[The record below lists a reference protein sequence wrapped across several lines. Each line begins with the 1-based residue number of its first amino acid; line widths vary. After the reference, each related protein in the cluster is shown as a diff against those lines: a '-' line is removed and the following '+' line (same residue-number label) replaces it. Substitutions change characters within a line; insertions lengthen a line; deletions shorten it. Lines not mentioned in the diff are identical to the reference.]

1 MSENNSKNNTKNNI
15 LDVDEKSFQ
24 NTVIEASD
32 KKLVLADFW
41 APWCEP
47 CKQLTPILLN
57 IAQENIEKI
66 TLVKI
71 NIDEN
76 QQLAAQLR
84 IQSIPTVF
92 AFYKKQIVDAFQGVL
107 TKDKI
112 IQFIEKIL
120 GESLSEDF
128 TEYFEKIADL
138 INKEKIEDAKL
149 SLEEF
154 LVDHSDNVLGISNY
168 IDCLSKLSS
177 FEEAENFIQGLEDK
191 IKKDL
196 KIISSITKLDLNK
209 NKNTGPSI
217 EELLINYG
225 KNPKSI
231 DIALSLSE
239 KYFAEEKFNEA
250 FDLLIKEYIKYKNN
264 KQNQIKQTLLKFFEA
279 LGNENEY
286 TKIYRKKFSSIMFS

>member
-1 MSENNSKNNTKNNI
+1 MSENNTKNNI

-32 KKLVLADFW
+32 KNLVLADFW

-57 IAQENIEKI
+57 IAQENKDKI

-128 TEYFEKIADL
+128 TEYFEKITDL

-168 IDCLSKLSS
+168 IDCLGKFSN

-191 IKKDL
+191 IKKDP
-196 KIISSITKLDLNK
+196 KIISSITKLELNK
-209 NKNTGPSI
+209 NKNTRPSI

-225 KNPKSI
+225 KNPHSI

-250 FDLLIKEYIKYKNN
+250 FDLLIKEYIKYKNI

>member
-1 MSENNSKNNTKNNI
+1 MSENNSENNTKNNI

-24 NTVIEASD
+24 NTVIEASG

-57 IAQENIEKI
+57 IAQENKDKI

-112 IQFIEKIL
+112 IQFIEKVL

-128 TEYFEKIADL
+128 TEYFEKITDL

-168 IDCLSKLSS
+168 ISCLGKLSN
-177 FEEAENFIQGLEDK
+177 FEEAESFIQGLEDK
-191 IKKDL
+191 IKKDP
-196 KIISSITKLDLNK
+196 KIISSITKLELNK

-217 EELLINYG
+217 EELLINYE
-225 KNPKSI
+225 KNPQSI

-239 KYFAEEKFNEA
+239 KYFAEEKFNKA
-250 FDLLIKEYIKYKNN
+250 FDLLIEEYIKYKNN
-264 KQNQIKQTLLKFFEA
+264 KQNQIKTNTAKVF
-279 LGNENEY
+279 
-286 TKIYRKKFSSIMFS
+286 

>member
-1 MSENNSKNNTKNNI
+1 MSENNTKNNI

-57 IAQENIEKI
+57 IAQENIDKI

-128 TEYFEKIADL
+128 TEYFEKITDL

-168 IDCLSKLSS
+168 IDCLGKLSN

-191 IKKDL
+191 IKKDP

-225 KNPKSI
+225 KNPQSI

-264 KQNQIKQTLLKFFEA
+264 KQNKIKQTLLKFFEA